1 MDLFQ
6 DVDVVGHAGGRLTW
20 KIECD
25 ALSTEEWRVLG
36 NLILHYEKRPFRV
49 AIGIPTGATELGN
62 ILNQYATGESQ
73 HPVLVVD
80 DVYTTGTSFREF
92 KEANYKD
99 EHIIQWVCFARKPTS
114 PDINALFTMPAE
126 VL

>member
-6 DVDVVGHAGGRLTW
+6 EYNYVGHAGGNLTW

-25 ALSTEEWRVLG
+25 AITDAEWKVLATV
-36 NLILHYEKRPFRV
+36 LLQYEKRPFRV
-49 AIGIPTGATELGN
+49 AVGIPTGATTLGN
-62 ILNQYATGESQ
+62 ILNEFATGEPQ

-92 KEANYKD
+92 KKEHYED
-99 EHIIQWVCFARKPTS
+99 EHIIQWVIFARKPTS

-126 VL
+126 V

>member
-6 DVDVVGHAGGRLTW
+6 DVDIIGHAGGKLTW

-25 ALSTEEWRVLG
+25 ALSTDEWRVLA

-62 ILNQYATGESQ
+62 ILNQYATGETQ
-73 HPVLVVD
+73 HTVLVVD

>member
-92 KEANYKD
+92 KEAHYKD

>member
-6 DVDVVGHAGGRLTW
+6 EYNYVGHAGGNFTW

-25 ALSTEEWRVLG
+25 ALTVKEWQVLA
-36 NLILHYEKRPFRV
+36 NLILHYEKRPFRIAV
-49 AIGIPTGATELGN
+49 GIPTGAVELGN
-62 ILNQYATGESQ
+62 LLNQHATGEPH

-80 DVYTTGTSFREF
+80 DVYTTGTSFKEF

-99 EHIIQWVCFARKPTS
+99 EHIIQWVCFARKPTTH
-114 PDINALFTMPAE
+114 DVNALFTMPAE
-126 VL
+126 V

>member
-6 DVDVVGHAGGRLTW
+6 EYNYVGHAGGNLTW

-25 ALSTEEWRVLG
+25 ALTSNEWNVLA

-49 AIGIPTGATELGN
+49 AVGIPTGATELGN
-62 ILNQYATGESQ
+62 ILNQHATGEAH

-99 EHIIQWVCFARKPTS
+99 EHIIQWVCFARKPTTH
-114 PDINALFTMPAE
+114 DVNALFTMPAE
-126 VL
+126 VT